1 MLVALVW
8 TLPGRPL
15 QQLAQGR
22 GTPRG
27 PGRDRTAPNGRRHRR
42 GLRRVTRWRRAE
54 PLDLGAILTEVAA
67 RLQAGAPVDAAWSQA
82 LPTQGDVPETSH
94 RSGAADGVPVGL
106 RALREP
112 DRRRGRQEHLVLS
125 HQVAGAEVAC
135 QIAHTLGTPLAG
147 VLEACAEGV
156 SEAGTAHEAR
166 GWPVAGPR
174 ASARLLRVRPVAG
187 VELGSAEVAHPVQ
200 VLFNDDWGTV
210 TFVIGAVLM

>member
-1 MLVALVW
+1 M
-8 TLPGRPL
+8 
-15 QQLAQGR
+15 
-22 GTPRG
+22 
-27 PGRDRTAPNGRRHRR
+27 
-42 GLRRVTRWRRAE
+42 TRWRRAE

-156 SEAGTAHEAR
+156 SEAGRAHAARRSAVAAPRATAR
-166 GWPVAGPR
+166 LLGWLPVAG
-174 ASARLLRVRPVAG
+174 LV
-187 VELGSAEVAHPVQ
+187 LGSAWGADPVQ
-200 VLFNDDWGTV
+200 VLFDGGWGTV
-210 TFVIGAVLM
+210 SLVIGAVLMGAGHLWASKLVRRAEQVGA